1 MALRHSG
8 LAVERLLAE
17 NMAEA
22 SAPIFHAL
30 ALNKLLMMIVL
41 LVKCPVNV
49 YLPERNDIT

>member
-1 MALRHSG
+1 M
-8 LAVERLLAE
+8 ERLLAE